1 MVQFKYYFEISVS
14 TIYKPGQTKN
24 REIDLLLYF
33 RRVFCLLSIIHFM
46 NQLKVCL
53 IQFHENYWQPYPPHF
68 IAPFYLFYVERKTQD
83 LEKAFLDSDLLRLMK
98 MAEKK
103 AKKKKD
109 PTNFFSHF
117 NTAQK
122 LHNINGLASC
132 KKV

>member
-1 MVQFKYYFEISVS
+1 M
-14 TIYKPGQTKN
+14 
-24 REIDLLLYF
+24 
-33 RRVFCLLSIIHFM
+33 
-46 NQLKVCL
+46 CL
-53 IQFHENYWQPYPPHF
+53 IQFHENFWQSYPPHF

-103 AKKKKD
+103 PKKRD

>member
-103 AKKKKD
+103 PKKKR
-109 PTNFFSHF
+109 PNQFLFSF
-117 NTAQK
+117 
-122 LHNINGLASC
+122 
-132 KKV
+132 